1 MRKKSVPQKLADKMQ
16 IPKDLAYQEPVLT
29 MIGQRELCVENYK
42 CIRYYTDSCIVL
54 LTKNGRLKLEGDRLS
69 IQSYDNEE
77 IRVTGVICRLEFIG

>member
-1 MRKKSVPQKLADKMQ
+1 
-16 IPKDLAYQEPVLT
+16 

-54 LTKNGRLKLEGDRLS
+54 LTKNGKLKLEGDRLS

-77 IRVTGVICRLEFIG
+77 IRINTYFRKIKNYIANELDM

>member
-1 MRKKSVPQKLADKMQ
+1 MRKNSVPQKLAEKMQ

-42 CIRYYTDSCIVL
+42 CIRYYTDSCIIL
-54 LTKNGRLKLEGDRLS
+54 LTKNGGLKLEGGMLS

-77 IRVTGVICRLEFIG
+77 IRITGTVCRIEFI